1 MGEPQND
8 PIGLEGAEERTERL
22 LREVLQR
29 AIRYLDSLGERP
41 VSPSPQALQNLGHLE
56 EAFPERGRDALE
68 TLGLL
73 DEYGAPAT
81 MATAGSRY
89 FGFVNGAVL
98 PAALAASWMS
108 SVWDQNAGL
117 PVMSPV
123 ADRLHE
129 VVRGW
134 LLDLLGLPE
143 AGELCLVS
151 GASMANTTALIAARD
166 RLLAQAGWDVQ
177 AHGLFGAPPLQVVVG
192 ERVHSTLLKSLGMAG
207 LGRQRV
213 ITVPADEQGRMR
225 ADALPDLEGPVLVCA
240 QAGEVNTGAFDPF
253 AEIISWAR
261 RRQAWVHVDGAFGL
275 WALADPGM
283 AHLVEG
289 LRQADSWVT
298 DGHKLLNLTYDCG
311 ILLVR
316 RGEDLR
322 RSFAATAAYLPP
334 DRGFEALHHGPQGSQ
349 RARQIEVWAAL
360 RTLGRS
366 GVKALVRRQCG
377 SAQRLAEGLAEAGL
391 EVLNEVVFNQV
402 LVRACKDDQLTRR
415 LIAAVQEDAT
425 CWCGP
430 TDWDGR
436 PAMRISVSSWRTDQ
450 KAAQRSLAAIL
461 RCARRT
467 GAIAS

>member
-1 MGEPQND
+1 MGEPRNGL
-8 PIGLEGAEERTERL
+8 IGLGWAQKETERL
-22 LREVLQR
+22 LREVLEC
-29 AIRYLDSLGERP
+29 AIRYLDSLEERP
-41 VSPSPQALQNLGHLE
+41 VSPPPQALQNLGHLE
-56 EAFPERGRDALE
+56 QALPERGRDGLE

-73 DEYGAPAT
+73 DKYGAPAT
-81 MATAGSRY
+81 VASAGSRY

-108 SVWDQNAGL
+108 SAWDQNAGL

-143 AGELCLVS
+143 DGELVLVS

-166 RLLAQAGWDVQ
+166 RLLSQAGWDVQ
-177 AHGLFGAPPLQVVVG
+177 ADGLFGAPPLQVVVG
-192 ERVHSTLLKSLGMAG
+192 EAVHSTMLKSLGMAG

-213 ITVPADEQGRMR
+213 IMVPADAQGRMR

-240 QAGEVNTGAFDPF
+240 QAGEVNSGAFDPF

-275 WALADPGM
+275 WALSDPDK

-289 LRQADSWVT
+289 LRHADSWVT

-349 RARQIEVWAAL
+349 RARQIEIWAAL

-366 GVKALVRRQCG
+366 GVRALLRRQCR
-377 SAQRLAEGLAEAGL
+377 SAEMLAEGLAEGGL

-402 LVRACKDDQLTRR
+402 LVRAHEDELTLR
-415 LIAAVQEDAT
+415 LIAAVQQDAT

-430 TDWDGR
+430 TDWHGR
-436 PAMRISVSSWRTDQ
+436 PAMRVSVSSWRTGPQ
-450 KAAQRSLAAIL
+450 AAQRSLTAIL
-461 RCARRT
+461 RCARQT